1 MRIQFYDNLE
11 GGAKSRK
18 DVRLNELGLHVYEDG
33 RRVAIGFNL
42 TPFLER
48 PSLLVRV
55 TNANGD
61 EAASLNVIEAME
73 PNFNLTM
80 HLRDGNNIDPYQV
93 EAFVYYVSESGERQ
107 ISDRQVRTFDSSKPG
122 DQ

>member
-1 MRIQFYDNLE
+1 MHIQFYDNLE

-18 DVRLNELGLHVYEDG
+18 DVRLKELGLHVYEDG

-73 PNFNLTM
+73 PNFNLTL
-80 HLRDGNNIDPYQV
+80 HLRDGDNIDPYLV
-93 EAFVYYVSESGERQ
+93 EASVYYVSESGERQ